1 MVKVASQ
8 RLVLAAAVA
17 GTSVLSPYVASGAP
31 AGPEATR
38 VAEAGAQDTPLT
50 LGDGATLMLRFV
62 QEDGPESGHVR
73 VELTPELRPLT
84 IFEARAAAQDAFLE
98 ALNEPGLG
106 ENLTRIT
113 VVVRLMPASHPDP
126 APREQ
131 VVVFQH
137 KGGRDWAVLSG
148 E

>member
-1 MVKVASQ
+1 MVRFASQ
-8 RLVLAAAVA
+8 RIVLAAAIA
-17 GTSVLSPYVASGAP
+17 GLGILPSPGATAEP
-31 AGPEATR
+31 DATR
-38 VAEAGAQDTPLT
+38 VAEAVAEDALT

-84 IFEARAAAQDAFLE
+84 MMEARAAAQDAFLE

-106 ENLTRIT
+106 DDLTRIT

-126 APREQ
+126 VPREQ
-131 VVVFQH
+131 VIVFQH
-137 KGGRDWAVLSG
+137 KGGRDWAVLSP

>member
-1 MVKVASQ
+1 MVRVASQ
-8 RLVLAAAVA
+8 GWVLIATIAGASVLPWQIALGTPAEGGARRLAEAAAE
-17 GTSVLSPYVASGAP
+17 AP
-31 AGPEATR
+31 R
-38 VAEAGAQDTPLT
+38 M
-50 LGDGATLMLRFV
+50 LGEPAALMLRFI
-62 QEDGPESGHVR
+62 QEDGPDSGHVR

-84 IFEARAAAQDAFLE
+84 MLEARAAAQQAFLE
-98 ALNEPGLG
+98 TLNEPGLG
-106 ENLTRIT
+106 DNLTRIT

-131 VVVFQH
+131 VIVFQH